1 MNEVMEKELVR
12 IKNIIYVIDGNEMML
27 DRELS
32 VSECQGYLYDM
43 IVIYCDIGKS
53 ISMLINFKDV
63 SLKLERN

>member
-1 MNEVMEKELVR
+1 MNEVIEKEEVR
-12 IKNIIYVIDGNEMML
+12 IKNIIYVIDGNEVML

-32 VSECQGYLYDM
+32 VSECQGYLYDK

>member
-12 IKNIIYVIDGNEMML
+12 IKNIIYVIDGNEVML
-27 DRELS
+27 DRELF
-32 VSECQGYLYDM
+32 VSECHRYLYDK